1 MIAYEY
7 YNYQSLNN
15 GLDMQTYQQLQ
26 KDLGYEKELP
36 VTLDWSAAADF
47 LFLIK
52 EFCQKVKPEI
62 IVECSSGLTTL
73 TLAKCCQMNEK
84 GQVFSLEN
92 GNEYAVQ
99 SRLNLENF
107 SVDSQASIIHAPLQQ
122 VSVNDRNYDW
132 YELKNLPDLKIDML
146 VIDGP
151 PGFIQKHSRF
161 PALPL
166 LFDRMADKSIV
177 FLDDAAREEEKE
189 LVDMWLSM
197 YSEVEHEYIETERGC
212 SVLRINKV

>member
-1 MIAYEY
+1 M
-7 YNYQSLNN
+7 QS
-15 GLDMQTYQQLQ
+15 YQQLQ
-26 KDLGYEKELP
+26 KDLGYEIELP
-36 VTLDWSAAADF
+36 ITPDWSAAADF

-52 EFCQKVKPEI
+52 EYCQNVKPEV

-73 TLAKCCQMNEK
+73 TLARCCQMNDK

-92 GNEYAVQ
+92 GDEYALQ
-99 SRLNLENF
+99 SRLNLKKYF
-107 SVDSQASIIHAPLQQ
+107 VDNNANIIHAPLQQ
-122 VSVNDRNYDW
+122 ISVRGKNYDW
-132 YELKNLPDLKIDML
+132 YELKNLPDMKIDML

-177 FLDDAAREEEKE
+177 FLDDAAREEEEE
-189 LVDMWLSM
+189 LVEMWLSM
-197 YSEVEHEYIETERGC
+197 YPEVDHEYIETERGC
-212 SVLRINKV
+212 SVLRVNKG

>member
-1 MIAYEY
+1 M
-7 YNYQSLNN
+7 QS
-15 GLDMQTYQQLQ
+15 YQQLQ
-26 KDLGYEKELP
+26 KDLGYEIELP

-52 EFCQKVKPEI
+52 EYCQKAKPET

-73 TLAKCCQMNEK
+73 TLARCCQMNEK
-84 GQVFSLEN
+84 GKVFSLEN
-92 GNEYAVQ
+92 GEEYVVQ
-99 SRLNLENF
+99 SRLNLKKYF
-107 SVDSQASIIHAPLQQ
+107 VDNKANIIHAPLQP
-122 VSVNDRNYDW
+122 VSVKDKSYDW
-132 YELKNLPDLKIDML
+132 YELKNLPEMKIDML

-161 PALPL
+161 PAVPL

-189 LVDMWLSM
+189 LVEMWLSM
-197 YSEVEHEYIETERGC
+197 YPEVEHEYIETERGC